1 MKQEAS
7 ESGKGKGLTLDQ
19 MRERMQRDKD
29 ATAAARVD
37 KVEQLQHLHEQT
49 LRTFMR
55 DGQWM
60 LGRLQKQLASAD
72 KPNPGMIQTKQ
83 SLEQSLADGNKSL
96 TYMIK
101 VTGPDKHVP
110 TAASIR
116 SLEATLAKVVKNAKN
131 VTEMMARRAQKQP
144 VPAAQ
149 AALQGD
155 AKAAVAV
162 KQEQLELAT
171 PNIVSSSSGSSSADI
186 SCDEL
191 DLAFADVA
199 VEPGDLAAADVAA
212 DAECGNGGVQDA
224 LALMQSLQQ
233 QLSQSSSNSSADSQ
247 QQVQELTQILLAV
260 LQFTQTALAKLQAA
274 DAQSRDSES
283 AGIHDADAIAY

>member
-1 MKQEAS
+1 MQQTS

-19 MRERMQRDKD
+19 MRERMQRDND
-29 ATAAARVD
+29 AIAAARVD

-60 LGRLQKQLASAD
+60 LGKLQKQLSSTD
-72 KPNPGMIQTKQ
+72 KPSPGMIQTKQ

-110 TAASIR
+110 TAASVR

-155 AKAAVAV
+155 AKAAAAV

-199 VEPGDLAAADVAA
+199 VKPGDLAAADVAA
-212 DAECGNGGVQDA
+212 SAKRSNGTMKDAV
-224 LALMQSLQQ
+224 ALMQSLQQ

-247 QQVQELTQILLAV
+247 QQVQELTQMLFAV
-260 LQFTQTALAKLQAA
+260 LQFVQTALANLQAA
-274 DAQSRDSES
+274 DAQSSGKES
-283 AGIHDADAIAY
+283 AGIHYTDTIVY